1 MLISTECSFVT
12 RVFLVRNGSLVC
24 IGKFSVGDNVSTA
37 WTYLERAYVFV
48 KIVCDRF

>member
-24 IGKFSVGDNVSTA
+24 IGKFSVGDNVSMA
-37 WTYLERAYVFV
+37 WTNLERACVFV